1 MTAMSALNMTAI
13 GLTRII
19 FNNTLILYV
28 IHFYQIFVC
37 LLVSLYLLK
46 CSANS
51 LKELQGKKLNGKK
64 Y

>member
-1 MTAMSALNMTAI
+1 MTAI
-13 GLTRII
+13 GLTRMI

-28 IHFYQIFVC
+28 IHFYQNFC
-37 LLVSLYLLK
+37 LFASLYLLK
-46 CSANS
+46 CSTNS